1 MFKTTPTNTVKWY
14 FGVCK
19 SRDVSNKTSFGEI
32 AEFQNDQA
40 LNHPPIEFSPEH
52 PGAFEKKSWIS
63 LKYPKE
69 ITKIPHLSHFM
80 RNKIRHM
87 TSRFTQINTACKET
101 TRCFQTPILGLAPS
115 PPRMQPRMTEDSGKN
130 RYSTKGVHHLVA
142 KVFGTTT
149 NHFRTRGGC
158 CFGFFVP
165 PLKPGGM
172 NLGNWLSHGVM
183 SN

>member
-1 MFKTTPTNTVKWY
+1 M
-14 FGVCK
+14 CK
-19 SRDVSNKTSFGEI
+19 SRDVSNKTFFGEI

-40 LNHPPIEFSPEH
+40 LNHPLIEFSPEH

-101 TRCFQTPILGLAPS
+101 TRCFRTPILGLAPS
-115 PPRMQPRMTEDSGKN
+115 PPRMRPRMTEDSGKN
-130 RYSTKGVHHLVA
+130 RHSTKGVHHLVT
-142 KVFGTTT
+142 KVFW
-149 NHFRTRGGC
+149 NNNK
-158 CFGFFVP
+158 
-165 PLKPGGM
+165 PLQ
-172 NLGNWLSHGVM
+172 NWRCLLLRIFCSTLETWWYELGKLAFSWRDVKLI
-183 SN
+183 